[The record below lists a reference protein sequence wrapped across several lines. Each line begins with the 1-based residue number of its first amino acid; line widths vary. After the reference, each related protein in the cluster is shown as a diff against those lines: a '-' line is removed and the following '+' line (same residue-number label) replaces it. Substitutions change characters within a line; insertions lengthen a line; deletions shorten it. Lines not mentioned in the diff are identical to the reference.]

1 VRRLGPILNPNT
13 VDLISTSVEQ
23 TQRFGFRLGQLLQP
37 GDVVCL
43 EGELGTGKTAFVRGL
58 ARALGVVDPVT
69 SPTFTLMSEYRG
81 PEQNMPLF
89 HVDVYRLNEPDDV
102 DGLGLWEYLYDDGV
116 CAIEWADRIRSVLP
130 PDRLWVTMR
139 HYDIADNR
147 RGIILEGHG
156 ERYLA
161 LLRDYKRSAFGV

>member
-1 VRRLGPILNPNT
+1 MTPILSPNT
-13 VDLISTSVEQ
+13 VDLISASLEQ

-69 SPTFTLMSEYRG
+69 SPTFTLISEYRG
-81 PEQNMPLF
+81 RQQTMPLF
-89 HVDVYRLNEPDDV
+89 HVDVYRLGAPSEV
-102 DGLGLWEYLYDDGV
+102 DSLGLWDYLYDDGV
-116 CAIEWADRIRSVLP
+116 CAIEWADRIRNFLP
-130 PDRLWVTMR
+130 PDRLWVIMR

-147 RGIILEGHG
+147 RGIIMEGHG
-156 ERYLA
+156 ERYLS
-161 LLRDYKRSAFGV
+161 LLREYKRAAFGV